1 MSRLDHLQRFY
12 GLLYELEQRL
22 GGSRRLSDCSGWLP
36 WPKRGVYFFMEPGE
50 LRTGTGDG
58 PRVTR
63 VGAHAVRI
71 GSGTKLWDRLYNHK
85 GTARTGGGYHRG
97 FVFRRLVGTALIA
110 RDCLDYPT
118 WDDGSDKAPPEITR
132 REQPLEIAVSQVI
145 GNMPFLWVSI
155 EDDPGPRSL
164 RAFVERNSIAL
175 LSNSLIDPPSSSWL
189 GQHCNRDKV
198 RSSGLWNSD
207 HTEKSYDPAFLD
219 TLASLVD
226 QMNEPA

>member
-1 MSRLDHLQRFY
+1 
-12 GLLYELEQRL
+12 
-22 GGSRRLSDCSGWLP
+22 
-36 WPKRGVYFFMEPGE
+36 MEPGE
-50 LRTGTGDG
+50 SRTDTGDG
-58 PRVTR
+58 LRVTR
-63 VGAHAVRI
+63 VGTHAVRTA
-71 GSGTKLWDRLYNHK
+71 SGTKLWDRLYNHK

-97 FVFRRLVGTALIA
+97 SVFRRLVGTALIA
-110 RDCLDYPT
+110 RDRLDCPT
-118 WDDGSDKAPPEITR
+118 WDDGNDKAPPEITI

-164 RAFVERNSIAL
+164 RAFVEKNSIAL
-175 LSNSLIDPPSSSWL
+175 LSNLGDSPSDPPSSSWL

-226 QMNEPA
+226 QMNELA